1 MRSEDEIDFDTI
13 DKIMTEIFNHCPP
26 TTERRKEIARENLR
40 RYPELISLFVVDKD
54 EEV

>member
-1 MRSEDEIDFDTI
+1 MRSEDEINFDAI
-13 DKIMTEIFNHCPP
+13 DEIMTKIFKHITPI
-26 TTERRKEIARENLR
+26 TEYRKEIARENLR